1 MSFPLADRTAD
12 RLLAIRAERVGC
24 VKPIRIEIAAH
35 FGLADRSLGARPA
48 ARLDPD
54 RYIDKE
60 RTRARPA
67 GAQYGSADAWGGPID
82 LTQAYRPW
90 RDGSRVR
97 CQNRPFCGQ
106 IEFTHPHA
114 RRGRPT
120 SNRRPAPAAAERC
133 DPRCSLECRSGKV
146 SNGPRPRSGYRRTGR
161 RRCHCASGEHKSE
174 RRPAE
179 CLAGHSR

>member
-24 VKPIRIEIAAH
+24 VKPIRIEI
-35 FGLADRSLGARPA
+35 A

-114 RRGRPT
+114 RR
-120 SNRRPAPAAAERC
+120 
-133 DPRCSLECRSGKV
+133 
-146 SNGPRPRSGYRRTGR
+146 
-161 RRCHCASGEHKSE
+161 
-174 RRPAE
+174 
-179 CLAGHSR
+179 